1 MTAQDK
7 ILLSEYKLKHNLIT
21 EAKIMADENK
31 DLSVEEAQRIIEEN
45 RDVNSASLPVEPV
58 QPVEPLEVVEDDKD
72 RNKA

>member
-7 ILLSEYKLKHNLIT
+7 ILLSEYKLKHNLTT

-45 RDVNSASLPVEPV
+45 RDVNSASLPV
-58 QPVEPLEVVEDDKD
+58 QPVEKLEPVEVIENDFNAEQD
-72 RNKA
+72 